1 VSMNAPG
8 CPECAAWRE
17 VIWGSGSPPYGPESW
32 ECGECGHEWQ
42 TPPVREQPRAAGG
55 SGG

>member
-17 VIWGSGSPPYGPESW
+17 VIWGGGSPPYGPESW